1 MGTFY
6 RYLEF
11 LRFDLSNRSF
21 CVDVD
26 QVLGVITLPPKMKV
40 PPSTIPFNDEELE
53 IFALEKM
60 LNIDES
66 PDDALKE
73 IIILKGPNKN
83 YGILVTLIGEIY
95 KVPIQRAV
103 FRFPNSDRS
112 QIKMFGI
119 WGMAVLGQELALI
132 LEPYVLI
139 DRKVEEPHT
148 IVPSSRT
155 SERQL
160 KSNPL

>member
-6 RYLEF
+6 RYIEF

-26 QVLGVITLPPKMKV
+26 QVLGVITLPPKMKT
-40 PPSTIPFNDEELE
+40 PPETIPFNDEDLD
-53 IFALEKM
+53 IFSLEKM
-60 LNIDES
+60 LNIEES
-66 PDDALKE
+66 PADAPKE
-73 IIILKGPNKN
+73 IIILNGPSKN

-95 KVPIQRAV
+95 KVPIQRSV
-103 FRFPNSDRS
+103 FRFPNTDRS

-132 LEPYVLI
+132 LEPHVLI
-139 DRKVEEPHT
+139 DKIAVEPQVVAPAPLISEP
-148 IVPSSRT
+148 
-155 SERQL
+155 QL
-160 KSNPL
+160 KVNPA